1 MSESNVPYL
10 VAVVGAGPAGLYAA
24 RQIALGGAEVVLLN
38 RDIKPGG
45 LAEYGIYYDKYRMK
59 EGLRKQFRQ
68 ILDIDQIEYYGNV
81 TIGQN
86 GDLTLL
92 DLRRMGFQAI

>member
-45 LAEYGIYYDKYRMK
+45 LAEYGIYYDNSAR
-59 EGLRKQFRQ
+59 FW
-68 ILDIDQIEYYGNV
+68 ILTRLNIMV
-81 TIGQN
+81 
-86 GDLTLL
+86 
-92 DLRRMGFQAI
+92 M